1 MTIKDYK
8 DNSESDIEIVVKI
21 LEDDCDPMG
30 KILFEGCLGD
40 CPKELDELTVDIC
53 GRSWKAAQ
61 AGKALYYLEH
71 IEENEGLRSEYL
83 HQMSKSVSAPC
94 VAAHTR

>member
-8 DNSESDIEIVVKI
+8 ENSENDIEIVVKI

-40 CPKELDELTVDIC
+40 CPKELDELKVDIC

-61 AGKALYYLEH
+61 KGELLLYLEH
-71 IEENEGLRSEYL
+71 IEENEGLRSECLY
-83 HQMSKSVSAPC
+83 QMSKSVSAPC
-94 VAAHTR
+94 AAAHTG